1 MEFIVI
7 VIGLLLIRQMGSLGA
22 LQSDQW
28 FIGLL
33 VRLRKVCGSME
44 WLTATFAIA
53 LPVVLLA
60 ALLWLLA
67 DRWLGL
73 PVFLI
78 SLVVFLYSLG
88 RGDLEQ
94 DVENYQEDLDRG
106 DEQAAYNDIAA
117 LKIDQRQGE
126 AETAAESHAEAVRTI
141 AYRYFERY
149 FAVMFWF
156 ILAGA
161 PGALLYRLSVIYYQQ
176 RLQDDPKTDFQ
187 NRWLWLLEWLPV
199 RLVGI
204 SLAVVGNFPA
214 CLARLSE
221 SIVSLASSMEV
232 LGQYALAAS
241 LTGAEQEDSFVG
253 KAGIEALFTR
263 TLIFAVFMVAVL
275 VVLA

>member
-7 VIGLLLIRQMGSLGA
+7 VIGLLLIRQLGSLGA

-28 FIGLL
+28 FLGMLVKLRKGCGSVEWLAACLVIGL
-33 VRLRKVCGSME
+33 
-44 WLTATFAIA
+44 
-53 LPVVLLA
+53 PVLLLA
-60 ALLWLLA
+60 GLQWFLA

-73 PVFLI
+73 PVFVI
-78 SLVVFLYSLG
+78 SLLIFLYSLG

-117 LKIDQRQGE
+117 LKIDQHQGE
-126 AETAAESHAEAVRTI
+126 AETPAESHEEAVKTI

-156 ILAGA
+156 ILVGA
-161 PGALLYRLSVIYYQQ
+161 PGALLYRLSVVYQQQ
-176 RLQDDPKTDFQ
+176 RLQDNPETDFQ

-199 RLVGI
+199 RLVGV

-221 SIVSLASSMEV
+221 SIVSSASSEEV
-232 LGQYALAAS
+232 LGNYALAAS
-241 LTGAEQEDSFVG
+241 LTGDEQEDSFVG
-253 KAGIEALFTR
+253 KTGIEALFTR

-275 VVLA
+275 VVLV

>member
-28 FIGLL
+28 FLGLL
-33 VRLRKVCGSME
+33 VKLRKGCASME
-44 WLTATFAIA
+44 WLTACVAIA
-53 LPVVLLA
+53 LPVLILA
-60 ALLWLLA
+60 ALLLFLT

-78 SLVVFLYSLG
+78 SLLVFLYSLG
-88 RGDLEQ
+88 RGDLEK

-106 DEQAAYNDIAA
+106 DEQAAYNDIVE
-117 LKIDQRQGE
+117 LKVGQQQGE
-126 AETAAESHAEAVRTI
+126 VETATQSHAEAVRTI

-161 PGALLYRLSVIYYQQ
+161 PGALLYRLSVIYDQQ
-176 RLQDDPKTDFQ
+176 RLQDSPQTDFQ

-221 SIVSLASSMEV
+221 SIVSSASSVEV
-232 LGQYALAAS
+232 LGNFTLAAS
-241 LTGAEQEDSFVG
+241 LTGGDQKDSFVG

-275 VVLA
+275 VVLL